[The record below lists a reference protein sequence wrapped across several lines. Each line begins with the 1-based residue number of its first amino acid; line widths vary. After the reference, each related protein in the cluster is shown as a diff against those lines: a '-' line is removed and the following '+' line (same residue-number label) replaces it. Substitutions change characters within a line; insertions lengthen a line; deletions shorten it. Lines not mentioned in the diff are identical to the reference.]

1 MEETAFTLD
10 ESAELLFQQIE
21 GVDIGKDTT
30 LGKALSEE
38 EKRLNAC
45 RGHLG
50 ELVHLLGTCL
60 KDVQLVKG
68 AEAGKKFLGK
78 FLGVLR
84 KIGRMPD
91 HDGKILIRFR
101 GLKTGAESSEKVD
114 YVVLFG
120 NMVFDMATAA
130 SMVKNLEDF
139 STDFQTRLTNG
150 FQVFSEYGI
159 NSLFLQIPDESPATT
174 KALWTA
180 LVILSHWGQALSTG
194 SSAAGEKNGSGA
206 SLSMI
211 HDEQDQPDLNLTI
224 LSKINRMKSETMK
237 ALIQKVDTW
246 MRRPDQEAVGEQFTN
261 VYNAILGNK
270 ALQKKLVSPPMEV
283 NNIKWLMVDNEYE
296 VVSKEKT
303 EVARLVMGT
312 YGDSPQDT
320 ARIMGSVY
328 GDDFEQV
335 DSQNLGE
342 RLKLASNL
350 LTNIEETDDSQ
361 PMMEEVLDNVEK
373 RLDQVSD
380 DTYDSLEVDGGVI
393 KAKHGETETT
403 IGKIHST
410 LKGMVGFFKARS
422 DVKKKMQNL
431 AERGISFDE
440 QDYKVIAKDFEI
452 SKGQAK
458 DLIETFQN
466 CFDDEGSFLRDAFSR
481 NVSKFAEYRKKIF
494 QFLWH
499 YLQQM
504 SSREDRI
511 ALLNS
516 LQMLIPRLKH
526 PQGVLKVLL
535 SDFSKDPDSVA
546 VSDRSALVL
555 ITLLISNYT
564 KEHHQD
570 IEITPEE
577 VMGISKDLD
586 TRMVAGVSKVIDGNQ
601 ERFFQ
606 KFRTIHRKL
615 HELLVRS
622 HFEGETMSLHDVFL
636 LEREVYIFLSLISGN
651 TARVLIRSAAGV
663 YGDPKSGVYQ
673 FHESE
678 RFLPSLLQ
686 LMKITSRGLGRVGER
701 KDLGLLQE
709 IRDREG
715 EFYEAI
721 AETGHQEHLKRAME
735 VVKVSMERI
744 GAMES
749 GKTAT
754 NLAGG

>member
-1 MEETAFTLD
+1 
-10 ESAELLFQQIE
+10 
-21 GVDIGKDTT
+21 
-30 LGKALSEE
+30 
-38 EKRLNAC
+38 
-45 RGHLG
+45 
-50 ELVHLLGTCL
+50 
-60 KDVQLVKG
+60 
-68 AEAGKKFLGK
+68 
-78 FLGVLR
+78 
-84 KIGRMPD
+84 
-91 HDGKILIRFR
+91 
-101 GLKTGAESSEKVD
+101 
-114 YVVLFG
+114 
-120 NMVFDMATAA
+120 
-130 SMVKNLEDF
+130 
-139 STDFQTRLTNG
+139 
-150 FQVFSEYGI
+150 
-159 NSLFLQIPDESPATT
+159 
-174 KALWTA
+174 
-180 LVILSHWGQALSTG
+180 
-194 SSAAGEKNGSGA
+194 
-206 SLSMI
+206 MI
-211 HDEQDQPDLNLTI
+211 HDEQNQPDLNLTI
-224 LSKINRMKSETMK
+224 LAKINRMKPETMK

-246 MRRPDQEAVGEQFTN
+246 MRRPDQEAAGEQFSN

-481 NVSKFAEYRKKIF
+481 NVSKFAKYRKKIF

-535 SDFSKDPDSVA
+535 SDFSKDPDAIA

-564 KEHHQD
+564 KEQHQD

-615 HELLVRS
+615 NELLVRS
-622 HFEGETMSLHDVFL
+622 HFEGETMSLHDIFL

-663 YGDPKSGVYQ
+663 YGNPRSGVYQ

-678 RFLPSLLQ
+678 RLLPSLLQ
-686 LMKITSRGLGRVGER
+686 LLKITSRGLGRVGER

-715 EFYEAI
+715 EFYETI

-735 VVKVSMERI
+735 VVRVSMERI

-749 GKTAT
+749 GEMAT
-754 NLAGG
+754 NLAEG